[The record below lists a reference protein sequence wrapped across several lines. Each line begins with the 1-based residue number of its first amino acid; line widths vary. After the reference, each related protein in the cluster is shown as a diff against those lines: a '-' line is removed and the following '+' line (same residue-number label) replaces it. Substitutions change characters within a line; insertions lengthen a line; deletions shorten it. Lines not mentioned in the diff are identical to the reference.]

1 MGNNGPQMPGSPGSN
16 MLPSNIVPSLSE
28 FSDDALS
35 LGPHHSL
42 AGKSHKWS
50 SNFLSEYL
58 TNRDLALTDLFL
70 EFKETICRSCTLHSH
85 L

>member
-50 SNFLSEYL
+50 SNFLS
-58 TNRDLALTDLFL
+58 D
-70 EFKETICRSCTLHSH
+70 K
-85 L
+85 